1 MKIVESVKL
10 SSKLHL
16 FKVIL
21 KKNMPNLR
29 SEIFLIG
36 YEKDQLTGSKLPSQL
51 DCLKLLFHYL
61 RNEKLSVKESA
72 RLVIQKCSIFWE
84 KARIPVQQS
93 IKAEKK
99 LMLLYNEWRK
109 LSKHKTINSDFY
121 KVKRETWKISLNNL
135 FDMAHANALNLMKIE
150 EDKQFLIKQR
160 SKGREG
166 CMLGIDVNFTNKE
179 DTQKNARNKKKL
191 ERNSH
196 KKVRQHQKV
205 YIRNKL

>member
-1 MKIVESVKL
+1 
-10 SSKLHL
+10 
-16 FKVIL
+16 
-21 KKNMPNLR
+21 
-29 SEIFLIG
+29 
-36 YEKDQLTGSKLPSQL
+36 
-51 DCLKLLFHYL
+51 
-61 RNEKLSVKESA
+61 
-72 RLVIQKCSIFWE
+72 
-84 KARIPVQQS
+84 
-93 IKAEKK
+93 
-99 LMLLYNEWRK
+99 MLLYNEWRK

-179 DTQKNARNKKKL
+179 DTQKNARN
-191 ERNSH
+191 SH

>member
-72 RLVIQKCSIFWE
+72 RLVIQKCSIFGKKPVFQFS
-84 KARIPVQQS
+84 KA
-93 IKAEKK
+93 
-99 LMLLYNEWRK
+99 
-109 LSKHKTINSDFY
+109 
-121 KVKRETWKISLNNL
+121 
-135 FDMAHANALNLMKIE
+135 
-150 EDKQFLIKQR
+150 
-160 SKGREG
+160 
-166 CMLGIDVNFTNKE
+166 
-179 DTQKNARNKKKL
+179 
-191 ERNSH
+191 
-196 KKVRQHQKV
+196 
-205 YIRNKL
+205 